1 MSGAAALHAHL
12 ATGVTTTCRAW
23 GLTRTDGVRLGF
35 TDHDRDLAF
44 EGWTFRAGTG
54 LTSGTL
60 SRKTGLSVDN
70 VEAMGALSDAA
81 IREADIVAGRYDGAK
96 IVCWL
101 VNWEDVAQRVVV
113 FSGSLGEITRS
124 DGAFR
129 ADLRGLSEPL
139 GAPQGRAYQRICG
152 ASLGDAS
159 CGVDM
164 SAPGR
169 SATVAV
175 AEAFGDQRFRFSG
188 VSGFAPDWFAR
199 GRFVVESGAASGL
212 VGMIK
217 ADRTVAGGLREVTLW
232 QGLRAEVVPGDA
244 VRLQAGCDKRLSTC
258 RDKFANTLNFQ
269 GFPFIPG
276 DDWLTTYPKRS
287 GRNDGGRLEPPVQP

>member
-1 MSGAAALHAHL
+1 MSAAALQAHL

-23 GLTRTDGVRLGF
+23 GLTRRDGMRLGF
-35 TDHDRDLAF
+35 TDHDRDLGF

-54 LTSGTL
+54 LTSGAL
-60 SRKTGLSVDN
+60 SRTSGLSVDN

-81 IREADIVAGRYDGAK
+81 LREEDIAAGRYDGAR
-96 IVCWL
+96 IDCWL

-113 FSGSLGEITRS
+113 FSGRLGEITRS

-139 GAPQGRAYQRICG
+139 GAPQGRAYQRVCG
-152 ASLGDAS
+152 ASLGDAA
-159 CGVDM
+159 CRVDM
-164 SAPGR
+164 SEPGKF
-169 SATVAV
+169 AMVTVT
-175 AEAFGDQRFRFSG
+175 EAFGDQRFRFAG
-188 VSGFAPDWFAR
+188 LSGFPRDWFAR
-199 GRFVVESGAASGL
+199 GRFEVLSGDASGL

-217 ADRTVAGGLREVTLW
+217 ADRTVAGGLRELTLW
-232 QGLRAEVVPGDA
+232 QGLRSAVASGDLVRIEV
-244 VRLQAGCDKRLSTC
+244 GCDKRLSTC

-287 GRNDGGRLEPPVQP
+287 GRNDGGRLAPPVQP